1 MTQIK
6 TFIVELGHSVMK
18 TVGGKSLH
26 KLKYNISL
34 FIDNISKS
42 ILILVKDMMKF
53 LSHFESIWLD
63 NESEKGEFIIL
74 ELFIRC

>member
-18 TVGGKSLH
+18 TVGGIRFI
-26 KLKYNISL
+26 KYNISW
-34 FIDNISKS
+34 FIDDISKS
-42 ILILVKDMMKF
+42 VLILVKDMIKF

-63 NESEKGEFIIL
+63 NEREKGEFIIL
-74 ELFIRC
+74 ALFI